1 LRFLGVRWVS
11 SVYGRVGGPQGLKNV
26 RPASAATGQ
35 SGTETETGTGKI
47 FAMTSI
53 LAVLVCFAFYFAG
66 YVFYSRFLAQR
77 VFALRPNAVTPAH
90 ALEDGVDYVPT
101 RPIVLFGHHYASI
114 TGLSPMLGPAIA
126 VVWGWLPAMIWVV
139 FGAILIGCVHDFGA
153 LMISVRA
160 KGLSIGAIAEG
171 LMGPRAM
178 SLMHAI
184 IFFAIALA
192 MGVFAYVV
200 GLLFSADYYP
210 ESVVPSAVI
219 LAAALLIGWLVRHRG
234 QKLMPLI
241 SVAFV
246 LILIV
251 VVASPSLPVRWDSS
265 GGWTWILLAYAWL
278 ASVLPVWSLLQ
289 PRDFLNSLLL
299 YVGLG
304 LTYIGFFIL
313 RPEFASPVIDT
324 HPVGAPPMYPFV
336 FIVIACGAASG
347 FHSLVS
353 SGTTAKQLDRES
365 HARPIGYGAMIGE
378 SLLGLAAVLACTAGF
393 VSPTAWRHHY
403 ADWDSIQGLGSS
415 MTAFIE
421 GATRFVSTVGLPE
434 QTARTLIAV
443 VVVSFALTTLDSATR
458 LLRYNIEEIGTS
470 IRFAPFRNRY
480 LSSTMAVAAISFFAF
495 YRIEGRSAGLVL
507 WQLFGST
514 NQLLA
519 GLALLTVSLYL
530 LQRRR
535 PSLPYLIPMVF
546 MMVTTMV
553 AMGIKLVSFAKSG
566 NITLLAVG
574 SAISLM
580 AVWLVVE
587 AILAV
592 RRYARTPAVETLDI
606 ALPGE

>member
-1 LRFLGVRWVS
+1 MG
-11 SVYGRVGGPQGLKNV
+11 
-26 RPASAATGQ
+26 A
-35 SGTETETGTGKI
+35 GTGKI
-47 FAMTSI
+47 SGMTSVV
-53 LAVLVCFAFYFAG
+53 AVLLCFAVYFAG
-66 YVFYSRFLAQR
+66 YLFYSRYLAQE
-77 VFALRPNAVTPAH
+77 VFALRADFVTPAH

-101 RPIVLFGHHYASI
+101 QPVVLFGHHFASI

-139 FGAILIGCVHDFGA
+139 FGSILVGCVHDFGA
-153 LMISVRA
+153 LVISVRA
-160 KGLSIGAIAEG
+160 RGLSIGAIAEG
-171 LMGPRAM
+171 LMGKRAK

-200 GLLFSADYYP
+200 ALLFSTENYP
-210 ESVVPSAVI
+210 ESVVPSGTI
-219 LAAALLIGWLVRHRG
+219 LVLALAIGWLVRRRAQNLWVLIAG
-234 QKLMPLI
+234 AFVITLAVVIASPLI
-241 SVAFV
+241 
-246 LILIV
+246 
-251 VVASPSLPVRWDSS
+251 PVRWGSI
-265 GGWTWILLAYAWL
+265 GGWTLVLLAYAWF

-299 YVGLG
+299 YLGLG

-347 FHSLVS
+347 FHSLVA
-353 SGTTAKQLDRES
+353 SGTTSKQLDREPQ
-365 HARPIGYGAMIGE
+365 ARPIGYGAMIGE

-393 VSPTAWRHHY
+393 ISPTAWRHHY
-403 ADWDSIQGLGSS
+403 GDWASIQGLGSS
-415 MTAFIE
+415 MSAFIE
-421 GATRFVSTVGLPE
+421 GATRFVSAVGVPE
-434 QTARTLIAV
+434 QMARTLIAV

-458 LLRYNIEEIGTS
+458 LLRYNLEEIGTTL
-470 IRFAPFRNRY
+470 RFRPLGNRY
-480 LSSTMAVAAISFFAF
+480 VSSTAAVAAIAFFAF
-495 YRIEGRSAGLVL
+495 YRIEGRSAGLAL

-546 MMVTTMV
+546 MMVTTLV
-553 AMGIKLVSFAKSG
+553 AMGIKLVSFAKTG
-566 NITLLAVG
+566 NLTLLVIG
-574 SAISLM
+574 GAISLI
-580 AVWLVVE
+580 ALWLVVE
-587 AILAV
+587 AVLAV
-592 RRYARTPAVETLDI
+592 RRYSRTPAVETLDI
-606 ALPGE
+606 VLPGR

>member
-1 LRFLGVRWVS
+1 MECAADLKLEIDPESYSDSES
-11 SVYGRVGGPQGLKNV
+11 S
-26 RPASAATGQ
+26 SD
-35 SGTETETGTGKI
+35 SGTGVVKI
-47 FAMTSI
+47 LTMTSTLVV
-53 LAVLVCFAFYFAG
+53 LACFAFYFAG
-66 YVFYSRFLAQR
+66 YRFYSRFLAQQ

-90 ALEDGVDYVPT
+90 AMQDGIDYVPT
-101 RPIVLFGHHYASI
+101 RPIVLFGHHFASI

-126 VVWGWLPAMIWVV
+126 VVWGWLPAMLWVV
-139 FGAILIGCVHDFGA
+139 FGGILIGCVHDFGA
-153 LMISVRA
+153 LVISVRA

-171 LMGPRAM
+171 LIGPRAK

-219 LAAALLIGWLVRHRG
+219 LVAALLIGWLVRRRG
-234 QKLMPLI
+234 QRLMPLI
-241 SVAFV
+241 AVAFV
-246 LILIV
+246 FILIV
-251 VVASPSLPVRWDSS
+251 VVASPYMPVRWASS

-313 RPEFASPVIDT
+313 RPEFASPIVDT
-324 HPVGAPPMYPFV
+324 HPAGAPSMYPFV

-353 SGTTAKQLDRES
+353 SGTTAKQLDRETQ
-365 HARPIGYGAMIGE
+365 ARPIGYGAMLGE

-403 ADWDSIQGLGSS
+403 ADWESIQGLGSS

-421 GATRFVSTVGLPE
+421 GATRFVSMVGLPE

-470 IRFAPFRNRY
+470 IQFAPFRNRY
-480 LSSTMAVAAISFFAF
+480 LSSTLAVTAISFFAF

-535 PSLPYLIPMVF
+535 FALPYLLPMIF
-546 MMVTTMV
+546 MMVTTLI
-553 AMGIKLVSFAKSG
+553 AMTTKLISFWRDD
-566 NITLLAVG
+566 NNTLLFVG
-574 SAISLM
+574 GAITFIAL
-580 AVWLVVE
+580 WLVVE

-592 RRYARTPAVETLDI
+592 GRFIRSPAEENLDI
-606 ALPGE
+606 ALPNP